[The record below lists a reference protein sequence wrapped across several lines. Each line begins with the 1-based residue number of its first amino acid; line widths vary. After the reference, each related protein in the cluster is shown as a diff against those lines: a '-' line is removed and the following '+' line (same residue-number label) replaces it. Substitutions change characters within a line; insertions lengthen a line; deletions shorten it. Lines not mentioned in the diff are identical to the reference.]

1 MNTTTT
7 EKLTRQQIDAMVR
20 KMFQDPE
27 AIRDFVMARLNPHI
41 FAVIDTASLQLK
53 NSSFVEG
60 EFKKNHSDFVISAE
74 VSQKKFYIY
83 ILIQHHI
90 SDRHHGMI
98 KILDYSNKLAIQHIE
113 QVEKKLPVIFT
124 FMLRTEAY
132 RDAEPKSIRQMVQD
146 PVIFANA
153 IEDIGVLGIVKEY
166 GVGVPKATKPDL
178 VDLIIEHGS
187 SPKKFKDS

>member
-1 MNTTTT
+1 MGYMSDKALKKMPVGRWSTSQPYIITRYHTTPI
-7 EKLTRQQIDAMVR
+7 LR
-20 KMFQDPE
+20 
-27 AIRDFVMARLNPHI
+27 
-41 FAVIDTASLQLK
+41 
-53 NSSFVEG
+53 
-60 EFKKNHSDFVISAE
+60 E
-74 VSQKKFYIY
+74 V
-83 ILIQHHI
+83 
-90 SDRHHGMI
+90 
-98 KILDYSNKLAIQHIE
+98 
-113 QVEKKLPVIFT
+113 VEKKLPVIFT